1 MEQEPDLELEGP
13 FLTLADFVRAQE
25 VRERL
30 RRRNKKP
37 RSKTETKLTQ
47 QTSTFELTAT
57 GHEETD
63 HDQEGG
69 QSSHA
74 SDGRPGTSMSMA
86 TTAQTI
92 HAPKKKMLHK
102 MAQTVPQ
109 QGPQDPGDKFVEFRC
124 ERWREV
130 CWSFFRHGTPKISFQ
145 CRLEQESSKY

>member
-1 MEQEPDLELEGP
+1 MPATENRKMLGQESDLGLEGP

-25 VRERL
+25 IRERL

-37 RSKTETKLTQ
+37 RSKTETLTQ

-63 HDQEGG
+63 HELEER
-69 QSSHA
+69 QSSYA

-92 HAPKKKMLHK
+92 PKKIMLHK

-109 QGPQDPGDKFVEFRC
+109 QGPQDPGMPILARHSSLRNALRKG
-124 ERWREV
+124 
-130 CWSFFRHGTPKISFQ
+130 SFFP
-145 CRLEQESSKY
+145 